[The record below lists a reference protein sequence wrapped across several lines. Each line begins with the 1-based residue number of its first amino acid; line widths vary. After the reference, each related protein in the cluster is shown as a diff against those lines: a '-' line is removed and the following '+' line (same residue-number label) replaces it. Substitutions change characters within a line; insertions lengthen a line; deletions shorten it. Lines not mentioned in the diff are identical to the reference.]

1 MPAFFFSFDQ
11 ELLYF
16 SPAVLCLA
24 TGGATQAILKATS
37 VPHFI
42 LIAKCEGI
50 VIHVI
55 LVLKLCVYIKSI
67 AVHKPP
73 LAATYG
79 PNVLFWRPCVLL
91 PLSLC

>member
-24 TGGATQAILKATS
+24 TGGATQAILK
-37 VPHFI
+37 
-42 LIAKCEGI
+42 AKCEGI

-79 PNVLFWRPCVLL
+79 PNVLFWRACVLL